1 MKGLSIRL
9 AVLLGSLGGAW
20 TASAQVQM
28 PMQGQGLN
36 AALLKLFGDTKAFS
50 ARTEFLVRSGADTTS
65 IPMGFAVLE
74 GKMRMDV
81 DMAQVKSKQ
90 MPPKTLATL
99 KQMGMDRIVSILISE
114 KKIMRMIYPTL
125 KAYSEMPALDEA
137 VAGGDKD
144 LKIELTEINKETVDG
159 HECVKNKFVLTDGKG
174 NKREGLTWNAKD
186 LKNFPVK
193 MEFSEGGATVTM
205 AFKNI
210 KLTAP
215 DPKQF
220 EAPAGYTKRS
230 DIQ

>member
-1 MKGLSIRL
+1 
-9 AVLLGSLGGAW
+9 
-20 TASAQVQM
+20 M
-28 PMQGQGLN
+28 PMQGQGLT
-36 AALLKLFGDTKAFS
+36 AALVKLFGDTKAFS
-50 ARTEFLVRSGADTTS
+50 ARTEFLIRSGAETTS
-65 IPMGFAVLE
+65 IPMGFALLD
-74 GKMRMDV
+74 GKMRMEV

-90 MPPKTLATL
+90 MPAKTLAML
-99 KQMGMDRIVSILISE
+99 KKMGMERMVNIIIPE
-114 KKIMRMIYPTL
+114 KKIMRVIYPAL

-137 VAGGDKD
+137 VAGADKD
-144 LKIELTEINKETVDG
+144 LKIELAEINKETVDG
-159 HECVKNKFVLTDGKG
+159 HQCVKSRFVLTDGQG

-205 AFKNI
+205 VFKNI

-215 DPKQF
+215 DPQQF